1 MESLISLIRSSPF
14 FLFYPS
20 LCTLLFVKKE
30 KIFICSVGKI
40 LGIFFLSLCPMQ
52 QRWRNNGRRCIFHS
66 ISTARRRQSLP
77 EITLTLDLK
86 PRRDDNPLTRSVRT
100 VCDQLYRVD
109 RCTLVSV
116 YAQWPHESN
125 TGGKI
130 ASFKPKLSAV
140 DHSNR
145 YFPTWVKSVE
155 FEISIIKKRN

>member
-1 MESLISLIRSSPF
+1 MNFKFERLIWQKPSDRSFHRPLLDYGDRVDAQTPQRLIENWLNGISYKPDTILPSSSPF
-14 FLFYPS
+14 FLFYP

-116 YAQWPHESN
+116 YAQ
-125 TGGKI
+125 
-130 ASFKPKLSAV
+130 
-140 DHSNR
+140 
-145 YFPTWVKSVE
+145 
-155 FEISIIKKRN
+155 

>member
-1 MESLISLIRSSPF
+1 MNFKFERLIWQKPSDRSFHRPLLDYGDRVDAQTPQRLIENWLNGISYKPDTILSFLSILSVALYTSLR
-14 FLFYPS
+14 
-20 LCTLLFVKKE
+20 KE

-116 YAQWPHESN
+116 YAQ
-125 TGGKI
+125 
-130 ASFKPKLSAV
+130 
-140 DHSNR
+140 
-145 YFPTWVKSVE
+145 
-155 FEISIIKKRN
+155 